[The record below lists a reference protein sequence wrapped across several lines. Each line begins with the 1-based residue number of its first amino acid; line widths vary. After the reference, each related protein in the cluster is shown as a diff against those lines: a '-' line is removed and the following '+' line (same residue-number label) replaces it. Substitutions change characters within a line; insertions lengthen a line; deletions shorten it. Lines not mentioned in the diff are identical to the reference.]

1 MEPYYHFHDLLGLL
15 HIGSKNG
22 APSSLL
28 TSERVL
34 EVLRE
39 KLNWN
44 LECEPCRLNHHVT
57 TGVVQWSLTGPNRAF
72 NKVRDC
78 ITPPHLKGGDITVF
92 LNYLWY
98 LLQITY
104 TSITFQTI
112 PWCFN
117 LLICISTISAHYE
130 NQPAVKGTQPK
141 LGNPSQWAPNLFV
154 RLCGNVV
161 QNLKI
166 KVKKTWC

>member
-1 MEPYYHFHDLLGLL
+1 MRQLMEPYYHFHDLLGLL

-78 ITPPHLKGGDITVF
+78 ITPPHLKGGGHNCFFKLFMIFTTNHIHFHYFPNHIMVF
-92 LNYLWY
+92 QFVNMHFHYFCTLWK
-98 LLQITY
+98 
-104 TSITFQTI
+104 
-112 PWCFN
+112 
-117 LLICISTISAHYE
+117 SACSE
-130 NQPAVKGTQPK
+130 RNPAQ
-141 LGNPSQWAPNLFV
+141 V
-154 RLCGNVV
+154 R
-161 QNLKI
+161 
-166 KVKKTWC
+166 